1 MKNPVQRMLRAYQ
14 GAAALGVF
22 LTSSALQAHP
32 TPDWLLSST
41 VDWLSLPDLT
51 SLQSGGIGLDANLRV
66 SPLTASNLAAHPSVA
81 PASAV
86 LSHGNA
92 LDPAIIPG
100 PVTRWTFT
108 PEGNWFDPDDWSNGV
123 PTSTSTAVVANG
135 GTAVIEESGLRTDA
149 AGGATAQVG
158 SLTIGSVNGPSGTV
172 IVGSRGA
179 LDIFSSLT
187 VNANG
192 VLNGTFAA
200 GAFIFNDG
208 TVTNSGTI
216 TGRTQAIILEDGGS
230 VVNNAGGKIEGIDST
245 SIGIQGLKASVDITN
260 SGAISGGNNAIML
273 EAGGTITND
282 PGGSI
287 TAKTDEAIVIT
298 GGNGVVVN
306 SGTISSGNTIA
317 IFFDGSTGSVTN
329 NSGGVLT
336 GGPNHSVIY
345 STTQEISIL
354 NAGKISGLETGI
366 HLSAGGSIMNTAT
379 GSIIGQGNAGITMDT
394 SGNTT
399 IVNSGIISAAANA
412 IEFEDDAGGS
422 LTNNP
427 GGVITGGTNHL
438 AVLGESGEISI
449 SNAGTING
457 GVTLGNASNA
467 VTLLTGGV
475 INGSLNL
482 GSDTSSKLILDGSG
496 VQTLTQ
502 AVTGTITDPGSLI
515 KQGSGNWTIDEDLA
529 APISTDVNAGTLTV
543 AQSATLTSS
552 TVTIGSGGTLTG
564 TGTISGNV
572 TNSGII
578 SPGDPFG
585 TLTIRGNYTQTSN
598 GVFRLELGGLSPGEF
613 GQLAV
618 TGNATLSGTLQVVRT
633 GNIQFLPGDKLVFL
647 TANSV
652 TGSFSTIQNLGTT
665 NTLVGVQVTVLPD
678 AAEIVGT
685 QGNFVSVACNPNS
698 VAVAQALN
706 SAVGDP
712 RASALI
718 NFLDTQPLGQL
729 CADFTLI
736 SPEDLTSVYALGVSL
751 ANIQTANLERRLEDI
766 RSGSRGFSSSGLT
779 INGSSPSFSDSLSG
793 PTGSEGK
800 SGPSALAPIPENRW
814 GFFATGLGDFTD
826 VSSADGARGFNFQ
839 TGGVTLGVDY
849 RIGSNFA
856 IGLTGG
862 YAHTGVNLPDGGS
875 IDVDGGTGGLYATA
889 FGGGFYLD
897 TAVTGGASDYETHR
911 TALMGTAN
919 GSTSSGTVNV
929 LVAGGYDWTT
939 GPLTIGPTASF
950 QYTYVSLD
958 GFTETGSLAPL
969 KFGDQSVDSD
979 RLALG
984 IKASYDWKIG
994 GVLIRPELRLSWQHE
1009 FGDSTYSIV
1018 ASFANGAG
1026 SSFSVNGPPIGRDSL
1041 LVGAGVAVLWNDRIS
1056 TYIYYDG
1063 ELART
1068 NYDSQSVSAGV
1079 RFTF

>member
-1 MKNPVQRMLRAYQ
+1 MLRAYQ

-379 GSIIGQGNAGITMDT
+379 GSIIGQGNAGIKW
-394 SGNTT
+394 
-399 IVNSGIISAAANA
+399 IR
-412 IEFEDDAGGS
+412 
-422 LTNNP
+422 P
-427 GGVITGGTNHL
+427 
-438 AVLGESGEISI
+438 
-449 SNAGTING
+449 
-457 GVTLGNASNA
+457 VT
-467 VTLLTGGV
+467 
-475 INGSLNL
+475 
-482 GSDTSSKLILDGSG
+482 
-496 VQTLTQ
+496 
-502 AVTGTITDPGSLI
+502 
-515 KQGSGNWTIDEDLA
+515 
-529 APISTDVNAGTLTV
+529 
-543 AQSATLTSS
+543 
-552 TVTIGSGGTLTG
+552 
-564 TGTISGNV
+564 
-572 TNSGII
+572 
-578 SPGDPFG
+578 
-585 TLTIRGNYTQTSN
+585 
-598 GVFRLELGGLSPGEF
+598 
-613 GQLAV
+613 
-618 TGNATLSGTLQVVRT
+618 
-633 GNIQFLPGDKLVFL
+633 
-647 TANSV
+647 
-652 TGSFSTIQNLGTT
+652 
-665 NTLVGVQVTVLPD
+665 
-678 AAEIVGT
+678 
-685 QGNFVSVACNPNS
+685 
-698 VAVAQALN
+698 
-706 SAVGDP
+706 
-712 RASALI
+712 
-718 NFLDTQPLGQL
+718 
-729 CADFTLI
+729 
-736 SPEDLTSVYALGVSL
+736 
-751 ANIQTANLERRLEDI
+751 RRL
-766 RSGSRGFSSSGLT
+766 
-779 INGSSPSFSDSLSG
+779 
-793 PTGSEGK
+793 
-800 SGPSALAPIPENRW
+800 
-814 GFFATGLGDFTD
+814 
-826 VSSADGARGFNFQ
+826 
-839 TGGVTLGVDY
+839 
-849 RIGSNFA
+849 
-856 IGLTGG
+856 
-862 YAHTGVNLPDGGS
+862 
-875 IDVDGGTGGLYATA
+875 
-889 FGGGFYLD
+889 
-897 TAVTGGASDYETHR
+897 
-911 TALMGTAN
+911 
-919 GSTSSGTVNV
+919 
-929 LVAGGYDWTT
+929 
-939 GPLTIGPTASF
+939 
-950 QYTYVSLD
+950 
-958 GFTETGSLAPL
+958 
-969 KFGDQSVDSD
+969 
-979 RLALG
+979 
-984 IKASYDWKIG
+984 
-994 GVLIRPELRLSWQHE
+994 
-1009 FGDSTYSIV
+1009 
-1018 ASFANGAG
+1018 
-1026 SSFSVNGPPIGRDSL
+1026 
-1041 LVGAGVAVLWNDRIS
+1041 
-1056 TYIYYDG
+1056 
-1063 ELART
+1063 
-1068 NYDSQSVSAGV
+1068 
-1079 RFTF
+1079 